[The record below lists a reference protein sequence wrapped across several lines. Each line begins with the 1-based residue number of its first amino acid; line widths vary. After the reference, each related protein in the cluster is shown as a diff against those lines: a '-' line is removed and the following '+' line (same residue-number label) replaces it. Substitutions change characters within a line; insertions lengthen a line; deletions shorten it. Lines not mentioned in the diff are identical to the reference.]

1 MSRIMTIWLPRWPVQ
16 RRLLERPELRRRPVF
31 VCRRERRGVMT
42 VVAWAWAAPPRR
54 AGVAVTQPGGA
65 SGSRIQAGMSLA
77 EAMAVLALSH
87 GSRACHIAEVEH
99 DDPVA
104 DLATLEELARYCRR
118 FAPIVAIER
127 PPRHEL
133 VGPECLQVDVTGTA
147 DFFGGEG
154 PLVRTVV
161 WTLATRG
168 IHARAAIADTPAA
181 AWAAAHHTDALRADC
196 RDGHGHALVR
206 GGRHRRWAIVPP
218 GAQLQALAGLPA
230 AALRFDATVLTQLR
244 DVGIET
250 IGRVARLPRKSLAS
264 RFAPQVS
271 LRLAEFIGER
281 PEPLVVPCSG
291 ELPTASQT
299 FDFPLLLRDTTLD
312 DLVAVT
318 ERLLQEC
325 VAPLAAQG
333 KGVMS
338 LQVRLERSPSGELR
352 EACTPAVIDIGVF
365 QPSSSAKH
373 LVELVRLRMAR
384 MRMPREIEGIAVE
397 VVSVGAA
404 ECRQRTLFGEAAET
418 SAAQVGMLL
427 DRLSGRLGRGAV
439 FEPRPMAD
447 AQPEHAWAAVPPTA
461 SRSSRSKPEPKP
473 EHSTRSKRSHH
484 AGSHASRTTSFPTS
498 FPTSFMAAPQ
508 RRPIWLL
515 PQPVRLETM
524 AVVDS
529 SRDSAL
535 NQQADVSSGPPVRFR
550 LASQSGSQTHEVVKA
565 YGPERIE
572 TAWWRGPTVR
582 RDYYVVETD
591 SGARYWIF
599 RRLRG
604 ASGGR
609 PGSEWFLHG
618 TFA

>member
-16 RRLLERPELRRRPVF
+16 RRLIERPELRRRPVF

-42 VVAWAWAAPPRR
+42 VVAWAWAAPPRKMVPSVPA
-54 AGVAVTQPGGA
+54 AGANPG
-65 SGSRIQAGMSLA
+65 RIPAGMSLA

-104 DLATLEELARYCRR
+104 DLAMLEQLARYCRR
-118 FAPIVAIER
+118 FAPIVAIEKS
-127 PPRHEL
+127 PHHETA
-133 VGPECLQVDVTGTA
+133 GPECLYVDVTGTA
-147 DFFGGEG
+147 GFFGGEG

-161 WTLATRG
+161 WTLAARG

-181 AWAAAHHTDALRADC
+181 AWAAVHHTDALQNDAH
-196 RDGHGHALVR
+196 HGHAMGR
-206 GGRHRRWAIVPP
+206 GGRRRRWTIVPP
-218 GAQLQALAGLPA
+218 GTQLQTLARLPA
-230 AALRFDATVLTQLR
+230 TALRLDAAMLAQLR

-250 IGRVARLPRKSLAS
+250 VGGIARLPRKSLAS

-271 LRLAEFIGER
+271 QRLAEFTGER

-299 FDFPLLLRDTTLD
+299 FDFPLLLRDTSLD
-312 DLVAVT
+312 DLVAVIGQ
-318 ERLLQEC
+318 LLRQC
-325 VAPLAAQG
+325 VVPLAAQG

-338 LQVRLERSPSGELR
+338 LQVRLERTQSVDIR
-352 EACTPAVIDIGVF
+352 ETCPPAIIDIGVF
-365 QPSSSAKH
+365 QPSGSAQH

-384 MRMPREIEGIAVE
+384 MRMPQEIGGITVE
-397 VVSVGAA
+397 VVSAGTA

-418 SAAQVGMLL
+418 SASQVGMLL

-439 FEPRPMAD
+439 FEPRPVAD
-447 AQPEHAWAAVPPTA
+447 AQPEHAWAAVPPAA
-461 SRSSRSKPEPKP
+461 SRSSRSKPRPTSEA
-473 EHSTRSKRSHH
+473 RSKRSHH
-484 AGSHASRTTSFPTS
+484 DGPPAAHPTASPTAL
-498 FPTSFMAAPQ
+498 MAAPQ

-515 PQPVRLETM
+515 PQPVRLETL

-529 SRDSAL
+529 AL
-535 NQQADVSSGPPVRFR
+535 NNHADASSMPPARFR
-550 LASQSGSQTHEVVKA
+550 LATQQGSHLHEVVKA
-565 YGPERIE
+565 HGPERIE

-582 RDYYVVETD
+582 RDYYVVEMAT
-591 SGARYWIF
+591 GARYWIF
-599 RRLRG
+599 RRLGSGPANR
-604 ASGGR
+604 SGG
-609 PGSEWFLHG
+609 EWFLHG